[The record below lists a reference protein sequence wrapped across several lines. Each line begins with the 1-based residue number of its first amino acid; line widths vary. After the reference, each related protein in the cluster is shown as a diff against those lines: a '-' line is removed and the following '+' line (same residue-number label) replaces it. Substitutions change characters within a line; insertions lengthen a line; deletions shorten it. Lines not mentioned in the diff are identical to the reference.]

1 MKKQLQ
7 PFHILTL
14 IISDRS
20 DQIDWS
26 SINSTDWENLQ
37 FTAQAEKAA
46 PLLYWNLKI
55 SNSCIALSIPE
66 VTLDRLRISY
76 SQNCSRNFFLY
87 RNLGEVLDILDDDDI
102 PIIVLKG
109 AAIAATVYPD
119 IGLRQMQDID
129 LLVPEDKLINI
140 VKLLESLGYKQTIPE
155 FGTGILD
162 LLSNQVSLSVKSFH
176 NIPLDIHS
184 SIIASKAY
192 DYAVPVDWFW
202 SQIEHF
208 SWPDSSNRK
217 LNSTRHGDNVF
228 KLTPTA
234 QLLHSAVHLTLQHG
248 AGKMPLLWFYDIHRL
263 IQVFEFQIDWEL
275 LINKAVEFRWEPALK
290 SALSET
296 RNYFGTNLPDG
307 IIKKLSRRSNMHVQK
322 IVEIKN
328 KPPQT
333 RMIEEWQTLVSINP
347 RHRLKLV
354 LALLFPTFSY
364 MRWRYH
370 IQSTWSLPFFYVYR
384 WLDILSDGI
393 RTILLLVSSYPKS
406 NHPAEDSK
414 KGCLAPS
421 DPKTIKEK

>member
-1 MKKQLQ
+1 MKKQLE

-26 SINSTDWENLQ
+26 SINSTDWENLY
-37 FTAQAEKAA
+37 FTAQAGKVA
-46 PLLYWNLKI
+46 PLLYWKLKI
-55 SNSCIALSIPE
+55 SNSSIALSIPE

-76 SQNCSRNFFLY
+76 SHNCSRNAHLY
-87 RNLGEVLDILDDDDI
+87 RNLAEVLDILDDDI

-109 AAIAATVYPD
+109 ASIAPTVYPD

-129 LLVPEDKLINI
+129 LLVPEKELIYVI
-140 VKLLESLGYKQTIPE
+140 KLLESLGCKRTIPE
-155 FGTGILD
+155 FGSGILD
-162 LLSNQVSLSVKSFH
+162 LLSKEVALSKNSFH
-176 NIPLDIHS
+176 NIPLEIHS

-208 SWPDSSNRK
+208 SLPNSTNRK
-217 LNSTRHGDNVF
+217 LNSTRRRDNVF
-228 KLTPTA
+228 KFTPTA
-234 QLLHSAVHLTLQHG
+234 QLLHSAVHVTLQHG
-248 AGKMPLLWFYDIHRL
+248 AGKMPLLWFFDIHRL

-275 LINKAVEFRWEPALK
+275 LINKAVEFRWQPALK
-290 SALSET
+290 SALSQT
-296 RNYFGTNLPDG
+296 RNNFGTNLPDG
-307 IIKKLSRRSNMHVQK
+307 IIKKLSRRSNTHVQK
-322 IVEIKN
+322 IVEIKQ
-328 KPPQT
+328 KTPQT
-333 RMIEEWQTLVSINP
+333 RMIAEWLTFVSINP
-347 RHRLKLV
+347 RHRLKLL

-406 NHPAEDSK
+406 NCLAEDSK
-414 KGCLAPS
+414 KSCSAPL